1 MFVGLKWIMHWVCRF
16 ILEWWVL
23 IRLEF
28 GSSNLAGTFSLQLC
42 LSPMEIYRNLLVD
55 LATPGCLEHLLT
67 GHTVW
72 WPGWDTFMAA
82 AVTAANMIKRRR
94 CIAAWHVYI
103 HRHAVYILLA
113 LAYGSFALQLPK
125 MAFSNQVW
133 HMIIDRIKI
142 CKATIAILQGEF
154 ACTRHLV
161 KGLST
166 HLTHRVFCV

>member
-1 MFVGLKWIMHWVCRF
+1 MGFDQAWIRIFQSCGNFQSWVM
-16 ILEWWVL
+16 
-23 IRLEF
+23 
-28 GSSNLAGTFSLQLC
+28 SLRHG
-42 LSPMEIYRNLLVD
+42 YRNLLVD
-55 LATPGCLEHLLT
+55 LTTPGCLAHLLK

-103 HRHAVYILLA
+103 HRHAAYILLA

-166 HLTHRVFCV
+166 HLTHAFFLCVKCNDRNDRMFF